1 MGIFLW
7 GLQAARAETPAM
19 DIALAKSLNHLM
31 VLALH
36 QYKEVSDLPA
46 PQVTWTKDGKQA
58 LSLLEKGDVQT
69 AVVGLGPLAT
79 LENASFSP
87 RILASLSSVNNL
99 YHVLTLKGSRI
110 QTPADLRGKTIAV
123 SLNSTMH
130 VALIDLLT
138 GLRIEP
144 DQVKLVTPSNNDA
157 LLEML
162 RSGEVDAVCTRDP
175 YLTTI
180 QETLKEK
187 VQLLGGTGS
196 MGNTFHLVTTQANVQ
211 KNAPFLKN
219 LLQALLAA
227 EAFLRNKPS
236 EAIPLLATLMEKSQ
250 EQIKIELANSRSYV
264 RLDSSLILKLEAMHR
279 WHQRHS
285 PAHDATYTS
294 FHPLLAPDLLRSVR
308 PDRVDSL
315 L

>member
-1 MGIFLW
+1 MGIALW
-7 GLQAARAETPAM
+7 GMAPARADTTALS
-19 DIALAKSLNHLM
+19 IALAKPLNHLV

-36 QYKEVSDLPA
+36 QFNEVTQQPA

-58 LSLLEKGDVQT
+58 LALLEKGNVQT
-69 AVVGLGPLAT
+69 AVVGLGPLVT
-79 LENASFSP
+79 LESASFSP
-87 RILASLSSVNNL
+87 RILAALTTVPNL
-99 YHVLTLKGSRI
+99 YHILVLQGREI

-196 MGNTFHLVTTQANVQ
+196 M
-211 KNAPFLKN
+211 
-219 LLQALLAA
+219 
-227 EAFLRNKPS
+227 
-236 EAIPLLATLMEKSQ
+236 
-250 EQIKIELANSRSYV
+250 
-264 RLDSSLILKLEAMHR
+264 
-279 WHQRHS
+279 
-285 PAHDATYTS
+285 
-294 FHPLLAPDLLRSVR
+294 
-308 PDRVDSL
+308 
-315 L
+315 